1 VDWVDAIS
9 KLGFPI
15 VCAVAG
21 GWVIYTLIKQ
31 IQKDGAVR
39 EAGLI
44 AALTKERDFRDG
56 KLVEL
61 IVNYAKDHDDT
72 LEMNSRAETLLKDLL
87 SRRASWPE
95 KPS

>member
-1 VDWVDAIS
+1 MDWVDAIS
-9 KLGFPI
+9 KLGFPV

-39 EAGLI
+39 EAALI
-44 AALTKERDFRDG
+44 AALVKERDFRDG

-61 IVNYAKDHDDT
+61 VVGHAKIADDA
-72 LEMNSRAETLLKDLL
+72 LEILSRANTLITDSLAK
-87 SRRASWPE
+87 RGRGTT
-95 KPS
+95 

>member
-1 VDWVDAIS
+1 MDWVDAIS
-9 KLGFPI
+9 KLGFPV

-31 IQKDGAVR
+31 IQKDAAVR

-61 IVNYAKDHDDT
+61 IVSREKDHDDT
-72 LEMNSRAETLLKDLL
+72 TEMLGRAEMLLKELL
-87 SRRASWPE
+87 SRRGSWPE
-95 KPS
+95 KT